1 MKKIAIAL
9 IALAA
14 IAAGLWLLAKPHP
27 REIAAKEAILNGQP
41 PGSLEFV
48 EIALKP
54 SGAVCGMYRPAG
66 SVDPDARRVFAFSED
81 DALHVVETNAP
92 SKIPELSKVDAE
104 KLSPSEL
111 VEWYTQSRIEL
122 ARRDEQQRTIDA
134 INQLCGFD
142 PK

>member
-27 REIAAKEAILNGQP
+27 REIAAKEAILNGLP
-41 PGSLEFV
+41 PDSLEFL

-66 SVDPDARRVFAFSED
+66 SVDPDAERVFAFAED
-81 DALHVVETNAP
+81 GALHVVETNA
-92 SKIPELSKVDAE
+92 SSNIPELSKVDAD
-104 KLSPSEL
+104 KLLPSEL
-111 VEWYTQSRIEL
+111 VVWYTQSRIEL
-122 ARRDEQQRTIDA
+122 ARRDEQQRTITA
-134 INQLCGFD
+134 ISQLCGFET
-142 PK
+142 K

>member
-9 IALAA
+9 AALAA
-14 IAAGLWLLAKPHP
+14 IAGATWFAMKPHP
-27 REIAAKEAILNGQP
+27 REIAAKEAILNRLP

-54 SGAVCGMYRPAG
+54 SGAVCGMYRPTG
-66 SVDPDARRVFAFSED
+66 SVDPDADRVFAFAED
-81 DALHVVETNAP
+81 GTLHVLANVER
-92 SKIPELSKVDAE
+92 SKLKRLSKE
-104 KLSPSEL
+104 EIERLLPSEV
-111 VEWYTQSRIEL
+111 VERHFQLKREQ

-134 INQLCGFD
+134 INQLCGFE